1 MIIVQQ
7 STPVIYFAPIYW
19 LLKSMYRGCIKASLY
34 SSENCI
40 SSFFGRKVRV
50 CVMSMF
56 STVEAVGSL
65 QQPSSK
71 HAEWHEASVDW
82 TKGVHV
88 CLVLAA
94 KL

>member
-1 MIIVQQ
+1 M
-7 STPVIYFAPIYW
+7 
-19 LLKSMYRGCIKASLY
+19 
-34 SSENCI
+34 
-40 SSFFGRKVRV
+40 